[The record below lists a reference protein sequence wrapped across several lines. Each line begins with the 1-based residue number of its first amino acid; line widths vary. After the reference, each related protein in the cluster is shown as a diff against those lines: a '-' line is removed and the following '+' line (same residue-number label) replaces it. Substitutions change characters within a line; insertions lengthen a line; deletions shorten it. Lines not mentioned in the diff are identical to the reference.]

1 MYQYYY
7 SNEHNEK
14 LNTKYMVADK
24 FNVEKVR
31 VTMWEEHCLEC
42 SAPLCYEACLNYER
56 RQDGRCR
63 LFKDSIAQYES
74 TDALLGKCARVKF
87 RKWGNLLSIVFP
99 RMVTLD
105 EYKKIDAWA
114 DKTSQK
120 LLKKVNG
127 KSSVSNKWKYIRVK
141 EFLRRRKLK
150 QGTNDSSDAFI
161 LHCFNHKDE
170 AFTLFL
176 EIFDN
181 QHNSLFK
188 YGFKVEPGEN
198 LTILPK
204 EKYNKSCDEPGNLI
218 KIYPENNYEADVTF
232 LWCDFVKGDPII
244 SKKPADKVKCVVWDL
259 DNTLWDGILIEHN
272 HNTPLKLKDGVI
284 ELIKGLDER
293 GIIQSIASKND
304 FEPAAEML
312 KRLGVD
318 KYFLYPQIHWNP
330 KSDSIKQIA
339 KALNIGTDTF
349 AFIDDSPFER
359 KQVEAALPQV
369 RVFSDTDVLD
379 LLSKP
384 CFDVV
389 VTSDSKNRRMMYKAE
404 EKRNRIKND
413 ENTNIEDFIRQCEIK
428 VNLFKPHTDEELLRC
443 YELVLR
449 TNQLN
454 ISGIKYSEEEFKDV
468 LSRENA
474 ETFAFSC
481 GDVFGEYGI
490 VGFIQYAVENNC
502 IRFTE
507 FAMSCRVA
515 GKFIESALFVH
526 LLEKES
532 VDKGIFNVRVTE
544 KNSLLRRTLEGI
556 GFINSGSDN
565 RVINYVFNKSL
576 KNSNLVKIE
585 ER

>member
-14 LNTKYMVADK
+14 LNTKYAVGDK

-42 SAPLCYEACLNYER
+42 SAPLCYETCLNYEK

-170 AFTLFL
+170 AFTLFI

-272 HNTPLKLKDGVI
+272 NNTPLKLKDGVI

-359 KQVEAALPQV
+359 KQVEAVLPQV

-565 RVINYVFNKSL
+565 KVINYVFNKSL